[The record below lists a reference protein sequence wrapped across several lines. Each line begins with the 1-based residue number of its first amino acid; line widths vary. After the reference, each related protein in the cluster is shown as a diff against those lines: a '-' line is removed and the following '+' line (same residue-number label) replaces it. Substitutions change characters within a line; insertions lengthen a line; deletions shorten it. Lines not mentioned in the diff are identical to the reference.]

1 MKIEKCKRQN
11 EDGRRP
17 PSGILQ
23 FSFFNIQFSFVFVL
37 VALFAGVAAAGKFNR
52 VVSVGDVG
60 KPFAGLTGV
69 DDKPHALDEYLAGG
83 KGVVLLF
90 TCNHCPCAAG
100 YEDRLFTLAREFQ
113 PQGVR
118 FVAVSCG
125 TDEAD
130 SLSAMKERAAER
142 KFPFPYLH
150 DASQQSGRDYGA
162 RVTPEVFVMRPDRTI
177 VYLGAVDDSWNDP
190 EAVKHAYLRDALTA
204 LVAGKSPEVGE
215 ARARGCAIAYDE

>member
-1 MKIEKCKRQN
+1 MISDKCKLRFQRLGN
-11 EDGRRP
+11 RR
-17 PSGILQ
+17 SGNSHLAFSIYHLLALLILAITADL
-23 FSFFNIQFSFVFVL
+23 SF
-37 VALFAGVAAAGKFNR
+37 AGKFNR

-60 KPFAGLTGV
+60 KPFAELIGV
-69 DDKPHALDEYLAGG
+69 DDKQHSLAEYLDGG
-83 KGVVLLF
+83 KGVVLIF

-125 TDEAD
+125 TEEVD
-130 SLSAMKERAAER
+130 SLAAMKERAAER

-150 DASQQSGRDYGA
+150 DPSQQSGRDYGA
-162 RVTPEVFVMRPDRTI
+162 RVTPEVFVLRPDRTI

-190 EAVKHAYLRDALTA
+190 EAVKHAYLRDALTS
-204 LVAGKSPEVGE
+204 LVAGKTPEIGE